1 MNDVLAVD
9 DFAAVQ
15 IGQPFDELGDK
26 VLGLILSQPLSLF
39 QNIVES
45 VVAAELEQDVDVVIV
60 LEHMVEPNYSTMS

>member
-26 VLGLILSQPLSLF
+26 VLGLILDDVLRFCEFLF
-39 QNIVES
+39 R
-45 VVAAELEQDVDVVIV
+45 
-60 LEHMVEPNYSTMS
+60 